1 MPGETRQA
9 PRRPAPP
16 PADRGG
22 PGAGHVL
29 LVAFATVVAAIV
41 LGVVGRAA
49 AGAGLIA
56 HAGPVAEPV
65 SKLGPW
71 IIALGAPW
79 LAVAWILGAI
89 SRRVVLGAMA
99 GALALVGGTGAWY
112 AFTLWQVGRAALDYT
127 VPVAFAWGIAALGA
141 GAVFGAA
148 GAIWRSG
155 GTDLTRALG
164 VSILAGCLIGEAIL
178 LLAQWDGRAA
188 RAVLAAELFAGL
200 ALPVLLLARRPR
212 ALLLAIAFTFVLALA
227 AAAGESYVRDAL
239 RDVGWGGR

>member
-1 MPGETRQA
+1 MRGETGG
-9 PRRPAPP
+9 RPAP
-16 PADRGG
+16 DG
-22 PGAGHVL
+22 PGAGHLL
-29 LVAFATVVAAIV
+29 LVALATVLAAIA

-65 SKLGPW
+65 TKLGPW

-79 LAVAWILGAI
+79 LAVAWVLGAI
-89 SRRVVLGAMA
+89 ARRIALGAVA

-112 AFTLWQVGRAALDYT
+112 AFTLWQVGRGALDYT
-127 VPVAFAWGIAALGA
+127 VPVGLAWGVAALGA

-148 GAIWRSG
+148 GAVWRSG

-164 VSILAGCLIGEAIL
+164 VSVLAGCLIGEAIL

-188 RAVLAAELFAGL
+188 RAVLAGELLVGL
-200 ALPVLLLARRPR
+200 ALPVVLLIRRPR
-212 ALLLAIAFTFVLALA
+212 ALLLAILLTAGLAVL